1 MICCIVA
8 DRFQCYLCNGMQ
20 SSLEVCDQKIAKVSC
35 DTHAKGADQCGIFSF
50 VNGSTGI
57 RVYGK
62 SCVYKRF
69 CQDKEHFC
77 ESVSTKL
84 GIAKECNIVCCD
96 EELCNFNS
104 SSYKEEWKGND
115 DSEDCDWIDVG
126 VSTRVS
132 ALLIGICAL
141 CATMALLK

>member
-1 MICCIVA
+1 MASFFFSKIHVLICCLVA
-8 DRFQCYLCNGMQ
+8 DGFQCYLCNGMQ
-20 SSLEVCDQKIAKVSC
+20 SSLEVCYQKIVKASC
-35 DTHAKGADQCGIFSF
+35 DTHAKGADRCGIFSF

-62 SCVYKRF
+62 SCVYKSF

-84 GIAKECNIVCCD
+84 GDAKECNIVCCG

-115 DSEDCDWIDVG
+115 DSELRLRLDRCRCVYKG
-126 VSTRVS
+126 
-132 ALLIGICAL
+132 
-141 CATMALLK
+141 